1 MRRQKEV
8 SEFDELQFLGHEIS
22 KLIRAARKV
31 EIGKRM
37 NIDGVQQ
44 ISGETWIEI
53 LAEVRGITESI
64 LTHHQMLAAKL
75 AKLVAKDM
83 GYAILPGVDLIRGR
97 VVG

>member
-1 MRRQKEV
+1 MRREKEV

-22 KLIRAARKV
+22 ELIGAPPEV
-31 EIGKRM
+31 EIRKRM

-44 ISGETWIEI
+44 SSREACIEI
-53 LAEVRGITESI
+53 LAEVRCITESI